1 MKPTAV
7 IVVIALLSTSVVA
20 APPKAKKKGKVPPP
34 VILSMADME
43 VGKTG
48 VLAFPLAKPV
58 TLLPLKV
65 EDVGEGQFIG
75 TLTSSATG
83 KRTAVIVRG
92 VKTDGLVSGRYY
104 QLGGVVRVSGT
115 EEISSG
121 ETVFVLEPVE
131 PDSFALT
138 RSDSPDLVRPR

>member
-1 MKPTAV
+1 M
-7 IVVIALLSTSVVA
+7 IMIIALLSATVVA
-20 APPKAKKKGKVPPP
+20 APPKAKKKGKASPPE
-34 VILSMADME
+34 ILTMAGME
-43 VGKTG
+43 VGQTG
-48 VLAFPLAKPV
+48 VLAFPLAQPT
-58 TLLPLKV
+58 TLLPLKI
-65 EDVGEGQFIG
+65 EDVGEGQFVG

-104 QLGGVVRVSGT
+104 QLGGVIRVSGT